1 MRLILGSQSPRR
13 REILDYFALPFEQ
26 ISSDFDE
33 ESVQFKGN
41 AAEYAIAIARGKAE
55 TLSKLYP
62 EAAILSADTV
72 VHQEGRLFGK
82 PANHSEA
89 LASLKQLAGKWHSV
103 FTGVVVYSK
112 GKFYSDVEET
122 KVLFN
127 PLTQAQIETY
137 LEALHWAD
145 KAGGY
150 AIQLAGSLIV
160 RRIEGCYYNV
170 MGLPINTVEGL
181 LKKTGIDLW
190 DHLK

>member
-26 ISSDFDE
+26 IGSNFDE
-33 ESVQFKGN
+33 DSVPFKGDGG
-41 AAEYAIAIARGKAE
+41 AYATILAKAKAE
-55 TLSKLYP
+55 NLGLLYP
-62 EAAILSADTV
+62 EAVILTADTV
-72 VHQEGRLFGK
+72 VTKNGKSYGK
-82 PANHSEA
+82 PANEEDAFKSLSE
-89 LASLKQLAGKWHSV
+89 LAGAWHSV
-103 FTGVVVYSK
+103 FTAVAVWKEGAMINS
-112 GKFYSDVEET
+112 VEET

-127 PLTQAQIETY
+127 PLTPLQIRRY

-170 MGLPINTVEGL
+170 MGLPIHTVSTL
-181 LKKTGIDLW
+181 LHQVGIDLW